1 MKNLSLLL
9 LAICAFAMFGCKTAE
24 PEVVAEPAPAA
35 ETPAVEVEVEQPAP
49 QKVSAGVQKNADG
62 SVTFQMTEVK

>member
-9 LAICAFAMFGCKTAE
+9 LALCAFAIFGCKTAE
-24 PEVVAEPAPAA
+24 PEAAPEPAPAA
-35 ETPAVEVEVEQPAP
+35 ETPAVEVEVKQPAP
-49 QKVSAGVQKNADG
+49 EKVSTGFQKNADG